1 MSLTIPPST
10 VTPPRVTKTSTT
22 PEPTPEPTQTP
33 PPPKLTKDL
42 ETVKDDY
49 QQALESQK
57 EWLIKYGAPKEQIEA
72 LDKAIEQHQESV
84 LDLNNSRNSQNNV
97 VALDQK
103 DEGGWSSEAP
113 VLQQEGN
120 SDCGETVAAMFKGA
134 KEGRE
139 TVEGERGQGVI
150 DDFKSRFTKGDGTTP
165 TEMADM
171 LTSEGLE
178 VKHSSKGLER
188 NAMDEALRNGD
199 KAAVMLDSKISGS
212 PDDVSGSP
220 HWVLIDGMDSQ
231 GRYLVKDPSNG
242 SSYYAKPEDVANAI
256 DTSQS
261 KNHSGGVLI
270 VGNPDVPTDLA
281 GQNRNNAETL
291 GDKPG
296 TGWGWKKNTDET
308 SSG

>member
-1 MSLTIPPST
+1 MSLTIPPNS
-10 VTPPRVTKTSTT
+10 VILPRVTKSAST
-22 PEPTPEPTQTP
+22 PEPEVQTPPP

-49 QQALESQK
+49 QQALENQK
-57 EWLIKYGAPKEQIEA
+57 QWLIKYGAPKEQIEA

-84 LDLNNSRNSQNNV
+84 LDLNNARNSQNSV
-97 VALDQK
+97 VALEQK
-103 DEGGWSSEAP
+103 DAGGWNSEAP

-120 SDCGETVAAMFKGA
+120 SDCGETVATMFKGA

-139 TVEGERGQGVI
+139 KVEGERGQGI
-150 DDFKSRFTKGDGTTP
+150 INDFKTRFTKGDGTTP
-165 TEMADM
+165 AEMADM

-188 NAMDEALRNGD
+188 GAMDEALRNGD

-220 HWVLIDGMDSQ
+220 HWVLIDGMDNQ

-242 SSYYAKPEDVANAI
+242 SSYYAKPEDLANAI
-256 DTSQS
+256 NTSQS
-261 KNHSGGVLI
+261 KSQSGGVLI

-281 GQNRNNAETL
+281 NKNRENAETL
-291 GDKPG
+291 GNTPG
-296 TGWGWKKNTDET
+296 TGWGWKKNSQE
-308 SSG
+308 SSEG